1 MDDVVARVNQSVRI
15 DLTIE
20 AFPLTTVKNLVWN
33 IIDGN
38 NSLQVNLTKY
48 DVWNPRVSLT

>member
-48 DVWNPRVSLT
+48 DVWNPSVSLT

>member
-20 AFPLTTVKNLVWN
+20 AFPLTTVKNLFWN

-48 DVWNPRVSLT
+48 DVWNPSVSLT